1 MNFLIIGIFLCAF
14 LSVGEYLIVLRYM
27 DQYLTFSGKRK
38 KRIRLFFKNNKQH
51 ELRYRETYLITYTC
65 KIVTFTLLFVLVIIQ
80 LIVYFVVDKENG
92 IRVAS
97 DVSIFIMCMNGLVC
111 SVLDEKYKRKRKEW
125 LLAHH
130 EEATKQ
136 KSSEDQTE

>member
-27 DQYLTFSGKRK
+27 DKYLTFSGKRK

-80 LIVYFVVDKENG
+80 LVVYFVVDKENG

-111 SVLDEKYKRKRKEW
+111 SVLDEKYKRKSKEW

-136 KSSEDQTE
+136 NFSEDQTE